1 VRTVTE
7 SDVAVPI
14 YSIVARN
21 GKYCGRFL
29 KEDVTEFALYA
40 FELPE
45 LLPIIRLIQ
54 QFESLLIT
62 FLTFEVK
69 FRWRLFTA
77 QLKRYL
83 PVPHP
88 GAHIKL

>member
-1 VRTVTE
+1 VRTWTE

-29 KEDVTEFALYA
+29 KEDVTEFALYV
-40 FELPE
+40 FELSE

-54 QFESLLIT
+54 QFESLNCFFHVRGEIPMAS
-62 FLTFEVK
+62 F
-69 FRWRLFTA
+69 
-77 QLKRYL
+77 
-83 PVPHP
+83 
-88 GAHIKL
+88 